1 VLGQAS
7 YAIMLIAITVI
18 MAASLVSFAI
28 VFDSLVLDHEAPL
41 PDADISDT
49 FSDIINGRIWNSI
62 VTQLEQLS

>member
-1 VLGQAS
+1 MLGQAS

-28 VFDSLVLDHEAPL
+28 VFDSLVLDRETVL

-49 FSDIINGRIWNSI
+49 FSDIMNGRIWNTI

>member
-1 VLGQAS
+1 
-7 YAIMLIAITVI
+7 MLVAITVI

-28 VFDSLVLDHEAPL
+28 VFDSLVLDRETIL

-49 FSDIINGRIWNSI
+49 FYDIINGRIWNAI

>member
-1 VLGQAS
+1 MLGQAS

-28 VFDSLVLDHEAPL
+28 VFDSLVLDHEATL
-41 PDADISDT
+41 SDADISYT